1 MWVILRSSK
10 YLTYTQRLVTTFFV
24 LAAMMIALP
33 FIARVGGSNANF
45 WACFASMIVIGVFSG
60 VNNVSIFSYA
70 AEMPFDYMAGLF
82 FGQGLGAIGSN
93 LIRLYTI
100 TRWPANQAPENLF
113 KSSLVFYSIS
123 AVILLACGI
132 AQFIFADRIK
142 AIEKASYQANDENF
156 QRADAINQDDLMESF
171 VEAEPEKQSIG

>member
-10 YLTYTQRLVTTFFV
+10 YLSYTQRLVTTFFL
-24 LAAMMIALP
+24 LAAIMIALP
-33 FIARVGGSNANF
+33 FIAKVGGPDANF
-45 WACFASMIVIGVFSG
+45 WACFASMIIIGIFSG

-100 TRWPANQAPENLF
+100 TRWPA
-113 KSSLVFYSIS
+113 S
-123 AVILLACGI
+123 
-132 AQFIFADRIK
+132 
-142 AIEKASYQANDENF
+142 
-156 QRADAINQDDLMESF
+156 
-171 VEAEPEKQSIG
+171 